1 MNGSMLMVPS
11 VYTPPTP
18 TILAVSGK
26 MGNDLTGELGYTMKT
41 QKKLD
46 SGGMR
51 LRLRAVNS
59 TQILTQPDRQ
69 SKLQLTEQP
78 KSLEPGNTP
87 MVHKAPG
94 RKIQKK
100 RPELGLMKMAD
111 LVVLTLMIALALVE
125 TGGQTQ
131 RVAHG
136 KQAVM
141 TLW

>member
-1 MNGSMLMVPS
+1 MLMVPS
-11 VYTPPTP
+11 VSTPPIP
-18 TILAVSGK
+18 TIQAVSGK
-26 MGNDLTGELGYTMKT
+26 MEAGLTGELGYTMKT
-41 QKKLD
+41 HKKLD

-51 LRLRAVNS
+51 LRLKAENS
-59 TQILTQPDRQ
+59 TQILTQPDKP

-94 RKIQKK
+94 RKIQRK

-136 KQAVM
+136 KLAVM
-141 TLW
+141 TRW

>member
-1 MNGSMLMVPS
+1 
-11 VYTPPTP
+11 
-18 TILAVSGK
+18 
-26 MGNDLTGELGYTMKT
+26 
-41 QKKLD
+41 
-46 SGGMR
+46 
-51 LRLRAVNS
+51 
-59 TQILTQPDRQ
+59 
-69 SKLQLTEQP
+69 
-78 KSLEPGNTP
+78 

-94 RKIQKK
+94 RKIQRK

-141 TLW
+141 TRW